1 MNRAGYVG
9 VIGAEESRQQTAATL
24 HAAARLR
31 ALPVSLQVAHATLLT
46 GDRCGTLT
54 LPNAGGVVLGTLFD
68 RRGTLVRDVSAA
80 TAAAWVATGG
90 KAMLSTHWGAY
101 LAILNTLNGPLV
113 LRDPS
118 GLFPC
123 YFRQHDG
130 LVVVASDLDWLD
142 LAGSWPRT
150 VCQAELHAQ
159 LQYFSRRSERT
170 AIEGITELLPGT
182 ALTLDGASPRIMQL
196 WSPYD
201 FGISTAALPS
211 LDEAAQR
218 LKRAASMAIGAWA
231 ARYPRALVEVS
242 GGLDSSI
249 VAAVAKQRSLGL
261 QAVTFRGS
269 DADLDETRYAAAL
282 AEHLKIPLTRQSL
295 SAEGVDLRRSAARA
309 LPRPTTRSFA
319 QASDRQSFLL
329 AQQLGSDAFFAGT
342 GGDSVL
348 WYFNTAAPALDRL
361 RVEGIAGFLE
371 TIGDLAAMCSV
382 PKSKALAIALRKSL
396 QRRPAPWP
404 VSLDFLSR
412 DAREPAKPAEHPWWP
427 PPSDTLPGI
436 RAYVR
441 AMIQVS
447 DHLEHD
453 LRAAHAP
460 VIAPLVSQP
469 IIECCL
475 RTPSWFACSGGAN
488 RAIARAAFC
497 DALPTV
503 ILQRRT
509 KGGFDGFAHG
519 LLERNRTV
527 AREMLL
533 QGRLAQDGWLDTN
546 AVENC
551 LADPA
556 PIAPGRSIR
565 LLRLVAVEAWL
576 QSIAR

>member
-1 MNRAGYVG
+1 MNPAGYVG
-9 VIGAEESRQQTAATL
+9 VLGAEEARQQSAATL
-24 HAAARLR
+24 QAAAPLR
-31 ALPVSLQVAHATLLT
+31 VLPVPLQAANATVMA
-46 GDRCGTLT
+46 GERCDILT
-54 LPNAGGVVLGTLFD
+54 LPNAGGVVLGILFD
-68 RRGTLVRDVSAA
+68 RRGSLVREVSPA
-80 TAAAWVATGG
+80 TAASWIASGG

-101 LAILNTLNGPLV
+101 LAILNTLGGPLV

-123 YFRQHDG
+123 YFRHADG
-130 LVVVASDLDWLD
+130 AVVFASDLDWLD
-142 LAGSWPRT
+142 LAGRQPRT
-150 VCQAELHAQ
+150 ICRAELHAQ

-170 AIEGITELLPGT
+170 ALEDIAELLPGT
-182 ALTLDGASPRIMQL
+182 ALTLDSASPRVTQL

-201 FGISTAALPS
+201 FGISSAALPS
-211 LDEAAQR
+211 FDEAAQR
-218 LKRAASMAIGAWA
+218 LQRAASMAIGAWA
-231 ARYPRALVEVS
+231 ARYPHALVEVS

-249 VAAVAKQRSLGL
+249 VAAVAKRRSLGL

-282 AEHLKIPLTRQSL
+282 AEHLNIPLTRQAL
-295 SAEGVDLRRSAARA
+295 SVEGVDLRRSAAHA
-309 LPRPTTRSFA
+309 LPRPTMRSFA
-319 QASDRQSFLL
+319 QASDRQSHLL

-342 GGDSVL
+342 GGDSVF
-348 WYFNTAAPALDRL
+348 WYFNTATPALDRL

-382 PKSKALAIALRKSL
+382 PRSKALAIALRKWL

-404 VSLDFLSR
+404 ISLDFLSR
-412 DAREPAKPAEHPWWP
+412 DAREPAKPAQHPWWP
-427 PPSDTLPGI
+427 PPRDTLPGI

-453 LRAAHAP
+453 LRAAQAP

-475 RTPSWFACSGGAN
+475 RTPSWLACTGGAN
-488 RAIARAAFC
+488 RAVARAAFYE
-497 DALPTV
+497 ALPTV
-503 ILQRRT
+503 ILERRT
-509 KGGFDGFAHG
+509 KGGFDGFAHR
-519 LLERNRTV
+519 LLERNRAV

-533 QGRLAQDGWLDTN
+533 QGRLAQDGWLDTRMI
-546 AVENC
+546 EHC

-565 LLRLVAVEAWL
+565 LLRLIAVEAWL
-576 QSIAR
+576 ASVAE